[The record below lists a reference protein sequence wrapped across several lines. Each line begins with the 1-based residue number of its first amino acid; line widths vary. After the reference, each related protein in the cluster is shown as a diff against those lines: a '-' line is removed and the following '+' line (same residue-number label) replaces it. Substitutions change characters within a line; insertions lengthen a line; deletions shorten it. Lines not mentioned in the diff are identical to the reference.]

1 MKQLIATAPRQLQL
15 MDYDERPIEAHEVR
29 IQVRY
34 ASPKHGSELADFRG
48 LSPFI
53 KENYDPQWQAFLPR
67 PEDEAAGVA
76 FGKWNVGNMIVG
88 RIVEAG
94 EAVTGYAADDLV
106 CTYSGIRETA
116 IVNAVDNHR
125 LLKMKE
131 EVPWQSALCYDPAQ
145 FALGG
150 IRDGG
155 VLPGD
160 RVAVF
165 GLGAIGQIAVQI
177 AKKMGAALVVAID
190 PIAMRREVALAQG
203 ADAVFDPLQN
213 DVGLELKKISNKMG
227 MDVIIETSGSAAA
240 LQAAL
245 RGLAYGGTISY
256 VAWPKEFGA
265 GLNLGREAHYNNARI
280 VFSRV
285 ASEPLPQYPRW
296 NRRRIE
302 ATVWKYIT
310 EGWIDGKRII
320 CPVVPFPEAAE
331 AYSETVDRHPEKS
344 IKLGIEFPDAQNTL
358 REVN

>member
-1 MKQLIATAPRQLQL
+1 MKQLVATAPRQLQL
-15 MDYDERPIEAHEVR
+15 MDYDDRAIEAQEVR
-29 IQVRY
+29 VQVQY

-53 KENYDPQWQAFLPR
+53 TENYDAQWQAFLPKAGG
-67 PEDEAAGVA
+67 EAAGVA
-76 FGKWNVGNMIVG
+76 FGRWNVGNMIVG
-88 RIVEAG
+88 RISELG
-94 EAVTGYAADDLV
+94 DAVTGFALGDLV

-116 IVNAVDNHR
+116 IVNAANNHR
-125 LLKMKE
+125 LLKIKE
-131 EVPWQSALCYDPAQ
+131 GVPWQTALCFDPAQ

-160 RVAVF
+160 FVAVS
-165 GLGAIGQIAVQI
+165 GLGAIGQLAVQI

-190 PIAMRREVALAQG
+190 PIAMRRDVALQGG
-203 ADAVFDPLQN
+203 ADYGLDPLQD
-213 DVGLELKKISNKMG
+213 DVGLELKKLSGKTG
-227 MDVIIETSGSAAA
+227 MDVIIETSGSKEA
-240 LQAAL
+240 LQASL

-256 VAWPKEFGA
+256 LAWPKEFGA
-265 GLNLGREAHYNNARI
+265 GLNLGREAHYNNAKI

-310 EGWIDGKRII
+310 EGFINGERII
-320 CPVVPFPEAAE
+320 YPVVPFLEAAE
-331 AYSETVDRHPEKS
+331 AYSLTVDQHPERS
-344 IKLGIEFPDAQNTL
+344 IKLGVEFSDHQQTK
-358 REVN
+358 

>member
-15 MDYDERPIEAHEVR
+15 LDYDDRPIEAHEVR
-29 IQVRY
+29 IQVQY

-53 KENYDPQWQAFLPR
+53 GENYDAQWQAFLPR
-67 PEDEAAGVA
+67 AEGEAAGVA
-76 FGKWNVGNMIVG
+76 FGKWNVGNMVVG
-88 RIVEAG
+88 EITEVGGA
-94 EAVTGYAADDLV
+94 ATGYAPGDRV

-116 IVNAVDNHR
+116 IVNAIDNHR
-125 LLKMKE
+125 LLKMKAG
-131 EVPWQSALCYDPAQ
+131 VPWQSALCYDPAQ

-160 RVAVF
+160 FVAVF

-177 AKKMGAALVVAID
+177 AKKMGAGLVVALD
-190 PIAMRREVALAQG
+190 PIAMRREVALQGG
-203 ADAVFDPLQN
+203 ADHTLDPLQ
-213 DVGLELKKISNKMG
+213 DDAGLALKKLSGKTG
-227 MDVIIETSGSAAA
+227 MDVIIETSGSKEA

-265 GLNLGREAHYNNARI
+265 GLNLGREAHYNNAKI

-302 ATVWKYIT
+302 ATVWKWIT
-310 EGWIDGKRII
+310 EGFIDGERII
-320 CPVVPFPEAAE
+320 HPVVPFSKAAE

-344 IKLGIEFPDAQNTL
+344 IKLGVAFTDAQEAN
-358 REVN
+358 